1 LSGSTIGSPIGHAA
15 ETRRPAQGRRAGTSI
30 ADLRCRCHPEKN
42 DNGVVERQRGNPG
55 SGAQSTIGT
64 RHAGPPPGHVP
75 GVDGLRCLA
84 ILCVLLFHGG
94 IFRAGWIGVWLF
106 FVISGFVIT
115 RSLLASA
122 AIGLPAKALLRQFYI
137 KRSFRILPLYLGAIV
152 VFALVIRTF
161 SSDWREK
168 LDHLPYLLS
177 FTYNFYR
184 VDIDSGYVS
193 NDFFSHFWSLSVEEQ
208 FYLVF
213 PALLIFLGVPRLRH
227 LLPVGLIAI
236 PIIRLLVSL
245 AYGVMTPQP
254 IDVDRALWRG
264 NAVYQFGITQFDAF
278 AIGALIALNEPRVRA
293 SRYVLPATASVAAA
307 ALAIYAAIYVP
318 IFGDLAPAFQV
329 NIGGHYA
336 EVWLYSALDL
346 AAATLLVAVLTE
358 FRPLLWLCTRRS
370 ACHLGRI
377 SYGIYVLHLPI
388 IGVLGKKA
396 QPVLADI
403 LQRHGLA
410 VLDTSLTWLALF
422 AGLSVLLA
430 HLSYVLYE
438 LPMMRIGRQLIG
450 RQGKQHRPPTVR
462 YGTPSPSG

>member
-1 LSGSTIGSPIGHAA
+1 
-15 ETRRPAQGRRAGTSI
+15 
-30 ADLRCRCHPEKN
+30 
-42 DNGVVERQRGNPG
+42 VERQRSNPG
-55 SGAQSTIGT
+55 SGAQSIVGT
-64 RHAGPPPGHVP
+64 CATGPPRGYVP

-94 IFRAGWIGVWLF
+94 IFRAGWVGVWLF

-122 AIGLPAKALLRQFYI
+122 ALGLPAKTLLRHFYI
-137 KRSFRILPLYLGAIV
+137 KRSFRILPLYLGAI
-152 VFALVIRTF
+152 LVLTLTILAF

-168 LDHLPYLLS
+168 LGHLPYLLT

-184 VDIDSGYVS
+184 VDIDSDYVS
-193 NDFFSHFWSLSVEEQ
+193 NDYFSHFWSLSVEEQ
-208 FYLVF
+208 FYLVY
-213 PALLIFLGVPRLRH
+213 PTLLIFLGVPRLRQF
-227 LLPVGLIAI
+227 LPAGLVAI

-245 AYGVMTPQP
+245 AYGFMTPEP

-278 AIGALIALNEPRVRA
+278 AIGALIALNEARIRT
-293 SRYVLPATASVAAA
+293 SSHILPATASVAAA
-307 ALAIYAAIYVP
+307 ALAIYAAIYIP
-318 IFGDLAPAFQV
+318 LFGGLAPAFQV

-346 AAATLLVAVLTE
+346 VAATLLVAVLTE
-358 FRPLLWLCTRRS
+358 FQPLLWLCTRRT

-388 IGVLGKKA
+388 IGVLGRKA
-396 QPVLADI
+396 QPVLADL

-410 VLDTSLTWLALF
+410 LLDTSLTWLALF

-430 HLSYVLYE
+430 HVSYVLYE
-438 LPMMRIGRQLIG
+438 LPMMRIGRKLID
-450 RQGKQHRPPTVR
+450 RQGKQHRPPTIP
-462 YGTPSPSG
+462 YGNPSPSR